1 MSPITLALGVPCAT
15 VILRHFQNT
24 LLSNIQNL
32 TLPQI
37 LQTRLS
43 SLQIHLSHIQLQPQV
58 LVQQWTVWMVDPGQ
72 LVLVWKIQAA
82 TSGLKC

>member
-1 MSPITLALGVPCAT
+1 MSPISLALGVPCAT

-43 SLQIHLSHIQLQPQV
+43 SIQIHLSHIQLRQYQP
-58 LVQQWTVWMVDPGQ
+58 LV
-72 LVLVWKIQAA
+72 
-82 TSGLKC
+82 